1 MSTFLELTQAL
12 ARESGTV
19 SGTNPT
25 ATASQTGRLLKIVEW
40 IKQSYVLIQNL
51 HADWRWMEKTFSS
64 TTTAGAAKYTAASFS
79 ITDLRDWYRDNQ
91 ETGYRPHTLYLTAD
105 GVEGEGVL
113 REITWEQYR
122 TSYDRGAQT
131 QNQPSEYAISPAGE
145 FALGPIPDDTYT
157 VRGLYKQAAV
167 ILSEDAEVP
176 DMPVAFHDIIVWQG
190 LVLLA
195 EFDEAVEQRS
205 AALIKYSAMLETLQR
220 DQLPTVSLGGLPIA

>member
-1 MSTFLELTQAL
+1 MSTFLELAQAL

-25 ATASQTGRLLKIVEW
+25 ATASQVGRLLKIVEW
-40 IKQSYVLIQNL
+40 IKQSYVMIQNL

-79 ITDLRDWYRDNQ
+79 LTDLRDWYRDNQ
-91 ETGYRPHTLYLTAD
+91 VNGYKPHTIYLTAD
-105 GVEGEGVL
+105 GVAAEGAL

-131 QNQPSEYAISPAGE
+131 QNPPSEYAISPAGE

-157 VRGLYKQAAV
+157 VRGLYRQAAV
-167 ILSEDAEVP
+167 VLDEDADIP
-176 DMPVAFHDIIVWQG
+176 DMPAAFHDIIVWQG
-190 LVLLA
+190 LIFLA
-195 EFDEAVEQRS
+195 EFDEAVEQR
-205 AALIKYSAMLETLQR
+205 AAAIIKYNAILENLQR
-220 DQLPTVSLGGLPIA
+220 DQLPTVSLGGHPIA